1 MDHMPPI
8 SVEEHGDG
16 AVQPNEAFKE
26 QLYSQLKRSGVVS
39 TLKAQLRA
47 QLLAQLQPGARAA
60 PGALLV
66 AAPARDQ
73 FALPTSLTQQQQQQ
87 QRPSRNGTRL
97 WRAAMDALVAD
108 HLAACGRACSL
119 SVFAAEA
126 HLPDH
131 GSSGGGAL
139 GRDDLL
145 VLLRLAERH
154 PAVHG
159 ELRRLAA
166 DEDGAGSL
174 GASLLEALAAADSSA
189 AAGRQ
194 AGPPDTPPLQQP
206 QPPAQQPALPE
217 APLTVAGQLRAVEEA
232 HARRRG
238 RGPAQGAHQPADG
251 NSNGGGGDGDWGL
264 PIEER
269 MARYRQ
275 ERLRRQQR
283 EVEAAASEAR
293 RRLLSEEQR
302 IEALRSEV
310 AASLERRERGV
321 EAGEAALA
329 EARCLLQGGCAVCVC
344 V

>member
-1 MDHMPPI
+1 VLRRNGGSGARDYDSNSRRGRSPARC
-8 SVEEHGDG
+8 SAWEH
-16 AVQPNEAFKE
+16 ALTCLPLLPATP
-26 QLYSQLKRSGVVS
+26 QLQ
-39 TLKAQLRA
+39 AQLRA

-166 DEDGAGSL
+166 DEDGAGEPL
-174 GASLLEALAAADSSA
+174 RVRLAF
-189 AAGRQ
+189 
-194 AGPPDTPPLQQP
+194 
-206 QPPAQQPALPE
+206 
-217 APLTVAGQLRAVEEA
+217 
-232 HARRRG
+232 
-238 RGPAQGAHQPADG
+238 
-251 NSNGGGGDGDWGL
+251 
-264 PIEER
+264 
-269 MARYRQ
+269 
-275 ERLRRQQR
+275 
-283 EVEAAASEAR
+283 
-293 RRLLSEEQR
+293 
-302 IEALRSEV
+302 
-310 AASLERRERGV
+310 
-321 EAGEAALA
+321 
-329 EARCLLQGGCAVCVC
+329 
-344 V
+344 